1 MSMIRICKTC
11 GENFR
16 KFSLKSKETHCQ
28 DCNANRKNKYRTN
41 ATRASREAELIGKR
55 FSKIEKSLEVLH
67 DTTSIEIETLVLT
80 GIEPIIN
87 KIVKDTIDAELG
99 DLKDIIVSSMTKAQ
113 KAQEQ
118 VKELTKAVRGYKISN
133 TRMKNKIKAFEE
145 RLSV

>member
-1 MSMIRICKTC
+1 MSMTRICKTC

-28 DCNANRKNKYRTN
+28 ECNANRKNKYRAN
-41 ATRASREAELIGKR
+41 ATRASREAEIIGKR

-67 DTTSIEIETLVLT
+67 DTTSIEIENLVLS
-80 GIEPIIN
+80 GIEPLID

-99 DLKDIIVSSMTKAQ
+99 DLKDIIISSMTKAQ

-118 VKELTKAVRGYKISN
+118 IKELTKTVKGYKGSN
-133 TRMKNKIKAFEE
+133 TRMKNKIKAFEK
-145 RLSV
+145 RLGI

>member
-118 VKELTKAVRGYKISN
+118 VKELTKAVRGYKVSN